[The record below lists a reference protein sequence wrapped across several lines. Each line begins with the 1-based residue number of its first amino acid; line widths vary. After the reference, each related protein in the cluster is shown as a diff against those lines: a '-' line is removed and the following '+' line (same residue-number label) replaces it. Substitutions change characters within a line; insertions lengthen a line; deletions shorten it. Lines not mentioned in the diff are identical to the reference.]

1 MPLLNLMTLTSTWVR
16 SSALRVATIHFGKA
30 GTLCWMNH
38 ETLLPRCGHSLRE
51 GGDFETASEAVNI
64 RSGADKDSTVE
75 LHTVASVY
83 IEPQSGREGR
93 FAAERVGSKPPP
105 DCD

>member
-1 MPLLNLMTLTSTWVR
+1 
-16 SSALRVATIHFGKA
+16 
-30 GTLCWMNH
+30 MNH

-64 RSGADKDSTVE
+64 RSSAEKDNKVE
-75 LHTVASVY
+75 LKTVASVY

-105 DCD
+105 DRDHERILREPPLRAHEQPYNPTPLKRKDPHNP